1 MAPDALLLLF
11 AAGVASGI
19 VSVLVSLASLV
30 SYPALLAVGLPPVT
44 ANVTNTVSMVMLG
57 VGAGAGSRRELAGLR
72 PMMLRL
78 AVMSVLGGIAGAGL
92 LLVLPA
98 RAFELVAPVLIAGAS
113 LLVLAGPRLQAR
125 PRFQPVGLRPGAV
138 AAYAGTAVYT
148 GYFGA
153 AGGVLAFAALSA
165 IIDRPY
171 HDVNAAKNLLAAFAN
186 GAAAVT
192 FVLLG
197 PVRWVAVLPLAA
209 GMLTGGLIGSG
220 DRPPGAGSGAARRGR
235 DGRDRGGGR
244 ARVEDLPAGVVAT
257 RGVISGTK
265 FPSPCN
271 DGHIAQSKDA
281 RRKRPPGGTA
291 PHARGNSEP
300 AG

>member
-1 MAPDALLLLF
+1 MGPDALLLLF

-30 SYPALLAVGLPPVT
+30 SYPALLAVGLPPVS
-44 ANVTNTVSMVMLG
+44 ANVTNTVSMVFLG
-57 VGAGAGSRRELAGLR
+57 LGAGAGSRRELTGLR

-78 AVMSVLGGIAGAGL
+78 AIMSVLGGIAGAGL

-113 LLVLAGPRLQAR
+113 LLVLAGPRLQER
-125 PRFQPVGLRPGAV
+125 PRFKPVGLRPGPV
-138 AAYAGTAVYT
+138 AAYGATAVYT

-165 IIDRPY
+165 IVNRPY
-171 HDVNAAKNLLAAFAN
+171 HDVNAAKNLLAGFAN

-197 PVRWVAVLPLAA
+197 PVRWAAFVPLAA
-209 GMLTGGLIGSG
+209 GMLVGGLVGPAI
-220 DRPPGAGSGAARRGR
+220 ARRVPGPVLR
-235 DGRDRGGGR
+235 VGVAIGGLAVAGALAWR
-244 ARVEDLPAGVVAT
+244 TYLPA
-257 RGVISGTK
+257 
-265 FPSPCN
+265 
-271 DGHIAQSKDA
+271 
-281 RRKRPPGGTA
+281 
-291 PHARGNSEP
+291 
-300 AG
+300 

>member
-1 MAPDALLLLF
+1 MGLDALLLLF

-30 SYPALLAVGLPPVT
+30 SYPALLAVGLPPVA

-57 VGAGAGSRRELAGLR
+57 VGAGAGSRPELTGLR
-72 PMMLRL
+72 PMILRL
-78 AVMSVLGGIAGAGL
+78 AVMSILGGIIGAGL

-113 LLVLAGPRLQAR
+113 LLVLAGPRLQVR
-125 PRFQPVGLRPGAV
+125 PRFRPVGLRRGPV
-138 AAYAGTAVYT
+138 AAYGATAVYT

-153 AGGVLAFAALSA
+153 AGGVLAFASLSA

-171 HDVNAAKNLLAAFAN
+171 HDVNAAKNMLMTFAN

-197 PVRWVAVLPLAA
+197 PVRWTAVLPLAA
-209 GMLTGGLIGSG
+209 GMLTGGFIG
-220 DRPPGAGSGAARRGR
+220 PAIARRVPGPVLR
-235 DGRDRGGGR
+235 VGVAMGGIAVAGALAWR
-244 ARVEDLPAGVVAT
+244 TYLPG
-257 RGVISGTK
+257 
-265 FPSPCN
+265 
-271 DGHIAQSKDA
+271 
-281 RRKRPPGGTA
+281 
-291 PHARGNSEP
+291 
-300 AG
+300 